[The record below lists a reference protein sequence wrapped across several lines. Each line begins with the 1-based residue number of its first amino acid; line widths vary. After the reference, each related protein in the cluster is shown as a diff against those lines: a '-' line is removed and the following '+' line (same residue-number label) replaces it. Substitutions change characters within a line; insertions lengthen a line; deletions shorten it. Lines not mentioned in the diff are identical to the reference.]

1 MQKNIPIQI
10 NNHKELLNLISQ
22 GYGSLSRTL
31 MEYIDN
37 SFDDADEYLFN
48 QDEQKYI
55 RDISITIEI
64 DRSKNSISVTDN
76 CMGMDTDSL
85 AHLANKINDS
95 VKKNKKGTWVN
106 GRFALG
112 AHAFRLFASNL
123 TVVSKKSDNP
133 EHIISIEKNDDNA
146 ILSSSKK
153 NIIEATGTKVTL
165 NNIERNQ
172 LKNLTVGILKNDIE
186 IHFETLLN
194 RNVKIVIK
202 DEVNEVVCEP
212 YNYDEIEGIPIK
224 KNISQWKIS
233 ENNTTKVPDDKAIV
247 INLKVCK
254 QPNNRPVYISGIGRK
269 IGNVL
274 DVKSFN
280 NYVNNYGHKR
290 NIWSNPLITGYIE
303 IKDNLKP
310 VVHRDDFEPLNGKR
324 SAIYSEILKL
334 EDEIF
339 EAIQREMQNK
349 TDEGMRTLSDELT
362 AMLSKLA
369 NEDNLAL
376 RKLEEENKKS
386 AGEKVEVPFIEDKE
400 SETTFTVNGGNEHG
414 DGDQIDNPGMPT
426 EVNGTQDESGERM
439 GSPSRPKKQGLQIEF
454 MVDGSGDRSYYSD
467 GIIYIYMD
475 HPDFQTRIQ
484 QTRGGELSSM
494 KITAR
499 LANYLA
505 AIISSK
511 YKEQFYQSKKI
522 NPDRDR
528 VLDEQIDFIF
538 RFESLMQNFIDQ
550 RLDKI
555 GDIAK

>member
-48 QDEQKYI
+48 QEAQKYT
-55 RDISITIEI
+55 RDISINIEI
-64 DRSKNSISVTDN
+64 DRTKNSISITDN
-76 CMGMDTDSL
+76 CMGMDIETL

-95 VKKNKKGTWVN
+95 DKKNKKGTWVN

-112 AHAFRLFASNL
+112 AHAYRLFASNL
-123 TVVSKKSDNP
+123 TVVSKKSESS

-146 ILSSSKK
+146 KLSSSSK
-153 NIIEATGTKVTL
+153 NIIESTGTKVTL
-165 NNIERNQ
+165 NDIERTQ
-172 LKNLTVGILKNDIE
+172 LKNLTALSLKNDIE
-186 IHFETLLN
+186 IHFETLLS
-194 RNVKIVIK
+194 RNVKIIIK
-202 DEVNEVVCEP
+202 DGVNEVICEP

-224 KNISQWKIS
+224 RNISQWKIS
-233 ENNTTKVPDDKAIV
+233 EKSITKVPDDKAVV
-247 INLKVCK
+247 INLKICK

-280 NYVNNYGHKR
+280 NFVNNYGHKR
-290 NIWSNPLITGYIE
+290 NIWTNPLITGYIE

-339 EAIQREMQNK
+339 EAIQSEMQNK
-349 TDEGMRTLSDELT
+349 TDEGMKTLSDELT

-369 NEDNLAL
+369 SEDNLAL
-376 RKLEEENKKS
+376 RKLEEESTKS
-386 AGEKVEVPFIEDKE
+386 LGEKLEVPFNE
-400 SETTFTVNGGNEHG
+400 SEQGDTLFTVSGGTQEG
-414 DGDQIDNPGMPT
+414 DGDQIDTPGMPVET
-426 EVNGTQDESGERM
+426 KGTQDEGGEKS
-439 GSPSRPKKQGLQIEF
+439 GSPSNPKKQGMQIEF
-454 MVDGSGDRSYYSD
+454 MIDGGGDRSYYSD

-475 HPDFQTRIQ
+475 HPDFQSRIQ

-555 GDIAK
+555 GDVTR